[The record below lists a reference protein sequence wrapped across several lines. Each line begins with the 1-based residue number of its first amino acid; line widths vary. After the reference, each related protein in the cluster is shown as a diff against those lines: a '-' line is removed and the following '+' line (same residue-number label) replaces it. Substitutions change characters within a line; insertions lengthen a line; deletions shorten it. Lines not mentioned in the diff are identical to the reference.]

1 MNENEKEQ
9 TGKAPELTE
18 STAVQGVTEPTSTL
32 HVATEETGNEACAP
46 EANECKITPQEDV
59 CAETESPAKAIDE
72 AATKAAGA
80 EEPATEADFEKAE
93 EKEAAEG
100 LAVRAEE
107 EAAEGN
113 TEVARTL
120 AKEAEHIN
128 YHSMTKSELTE
139 ALKQIIEEKDA
150 AAHKKVAA
158 IKQAFYQLRN
168 REIQAE
174 MDEYVEAGNSPETF
188 TAQPDPAEAEIK
200 ELLNG
205 FREIRSQYL
214 NAEEEKRQE
223 NLVLK
228 KKIIDQLRELAED
241 IDNINLHFPKFQQL
255 QVDFK
260 AITEI
265 PAGDVA
271 DTWKNYQLAVE
282 QFYDRLKMNKELRD
296 LDFRKNLEYKRTLID
311 KAKALETEPDPVAAF
326 RQLQDLHEK
335 WRETGPVAKDMRE
348 SIWDEFKAASTV
360 INKRHQEFFEARK
373 AQETAN
379 EEAKTK
385 LCEQIEAIDMDKLNS
400 FKEWDAETKH
410 VLELQAEW
418 KKLGFASRK
427 VNNALFNRF
436 RGVCDEFFSRKAAYF
451 KEVKEGYAANMAK
464 KVALCEQAEALKE
477 SEEDNRKA
485 MEQITRLQAE
495 WKKIGPV
502 ARKNSDAI
510 WQRFNET
517 CNYFY
522 RQRKQETAAVRQEE
536 NANLA
541 AKRAIIAALKDIDL
555 DETERQQAVNQVRE
569 LQKQWN
575 QTGHVP
581 FRQKDAL
588 YAEYRQIVDKL
599 YETLNMHRQQARMS
613 NYEDQ
618 LAGMDSDQAKLLR
631 ERERLSRAYEAKKNE
646 LNTAENNMGFFN
658 VKSSEGSSLV
668 RDMERRIKRLR
679 EDLEIIAQ
687 QISAVNQKLK

>member
-1 MNENEKEQ
+1 MTKKAVLINDLSGLGKCSLTAAIPVLSVMGIQACPMPTAVLTSQ
-9 TGKAPELTE
+9 TG
-18 STAVQGVTEPTSTL
+18 
-32 HVATEETGNEACAP
+32 
-46 EANECKITPQEDV
+46 
-59 CAETESPAKAIDE
+59 
-72 AATKAAGA
+72 
-80 EEPATEADFEKAE
+80 F
-93 EKEAAEG
+93 
-100 LAVRAEE
+100 
-107 EAAEGN
+107 
-113 TEVARTL
+113 
-120 AKEAEHIN
+120 
-128 YHSMTKSELTE
+128 KS
-139 ALKQIIEEKDA
+139 
-150 AAHKKVAA
+150 
-158 IKQAFYQLRN
+158 FYCN
-168 REIQAE
+168 
-174 MDEYVEAGNSPETF
+174 DCT
-188 TAQPDPAEAEIK
+188 
-200 ELLNG
+200 
-205 FREIRSQYL
+205 
-214 NAEEEKRQE
+214 
-223 NLVLK
+223 
-228 KKIIDQLRELAED
+228 
-241 IDNINLHFPKFQQL
+241 
-255 QVDFK
+255 
-260 AITEI
+260 
-265 PAGDVA
+265 
-271 DTWKNYQLAVE
+271 
-282 QFYDRLKMNKELRD
+282 
-296 LDFRKNLEYKRTLID
+296 
-311 KAKALETEPDPVAAF
+311 
-326 RQLQDLHEK
+326 
-335 WRETGPVAKDMRE
+335 
-348 SIWDEFKAASTV
+348 
-360 INKRHQEFFEARK
+360 
-373 AQETAN
+373 
-379 EEAKTK
+379 
-385 LCEQIEAIDMDKLNS
+385 DKLDYYTS
-400 FKEWDAETKH
+400 
-410 VLELQAEW
+410 EW

-485 MEQITRLQAE
+485 MEQITRMQAE

-510 WQRFNET
+510 WQRFNEA

-522 RQRKQETAAVRQEE
+522 RKRKQETAAVRQEE

-581 FRQKDAL
+581 FRQKDSL

>member
-1 MNENEKEQ
+1 M
-9 TGKAPELTE
+9 
-18 STAVQGVTEPTSTL
+18 
-32 HVATEETGNEACAP
+32 
-46 EANECKITPQEDV
+46 
-59 CAETESPAKAIDE
+59 
-72 AATKAAGA
+72 
-80 EEPATEADFEKAE
+80 
-93 EKEAAEG
+93 
-100 LAVRAEE
+100 
-107 EAAEGN
+107 
-113 TEVARTL
+113 
-120 AKEAEHIN
+120 
-128 YHSMTKSELTE
+128 
-139 ALKQIIEEKDA
+139 
-150 AAHKKVAA
+150 AA

-311 KAKALETEPDPVAAF
+311 KAKALETEPDPVSAF

-510 WQRFNET
+510 WQRFNEA

-522 RQRKQETAAVRQEE
+522 RKRKQETAAVRQEE